1 MASTDLTDKLRRFPD
16 KLQRLPGKV
25 EHFVR
30 AVAADPIEVAR
41 YVPERI
47 SERFAYPVGYLIEED
62 WEARLHFILN
72 APWPCP
78 ERHTA
83 EELWSKIAGELASH
97 DLQFGRYTYG
107 GYSDGDP
114 ALARA
119 AWCTVRHSTPAVV
132 VETGVARGVTSRF
145 VLEALERNGHGH
157 LWSVDLP
164 HPFEPGIQDQTGAAV
179 PKDSRGR
186 WTYVRG
192 SSRRQLPGLLNEL
205 GQVDLFIHDSLHT
218 ARNMR
223 FEMERVWQVL
233 TPGGVMLIDDVHNQ
247 SFREFVGEAGGLS
260 SMVCRSGDGM
270 AGATCPSDLC
280 WAFGV
285 AIKDAHPG

>member
-1 MASTDLTDKLRRFPD
+1 MASVDLSAKLRRVPS
-16 KLQRLPGKV
+16 KLQQLPGKV
-25 EHFVR
+25 ENFVR
-30 AVAADPIEVAR
+30 AVAGDPIEVAW
-41 YVPERI
+41 YLPERI

-62 WEARLHFILN
+62 WEARLHQTLG

-78 ERHTA
+78 ESQA
-83 EELWSKIAGELASH
+83 ADEVWSDIARELAGH
-97 DLQFGRYTYG
+97 ELKFGRYTYG

-119 AWCTVRHSTPAVV
+119 AWCTVRHLAPDVV

-164 HPFEPGIQDQTGAAV
+164 HPFEPDIRDQTGAAV
-179 PKDSRGR
+179 PEEARGR

-192 SSRRQLPGLLNEL
+192 SSRRRLPGLLSDL
-205 GQVDLFIHDSLHT
+205 GKVDVFIHDSLHT

-223 FEMERVWQVL
+223 FEMDQVWKVL
-233 TPGGVMLIDDVHNQ
+233 TPGGVMIIDDVHNQ
-247 SFREFVGEAGGLS
+247 SFREFVSDAPGSA

-285 AIKDAHPG
+285 ATKDIST